1 MTRGKILFIDGDSR
15 LHCSTEFNGDM
26 YPEGNGGEV
35 IEKFQEG
42 YFFDC
47 SHYNRFIELFN
58 KRHFGY
64 ESELFEELTCEKNVL
79 SIKDNWTDYLYIIN
93 NSVKEWII
101 IDKHGNPS
109 YLTANT
115 MAIVYYQEVERL
127 IHRCI
132 EETYVFVSATLECEE
147 FVSIIDRLREAS
159 DLVDRVDELF
169 RNSRDNMENDFCNAA
184 GLQISHENVVVTLLK
199 KLMYDR
205 DEWIEYFIYELD
217 YGRSYEPGM
226 ITEADGTE
234 IDLSSAEKLY
244 NYLIS
249 EYERQRG

>member
-15 LHCSTEFNGDM
+15 LYCSTEFNGDM

-35 IEKFQEG
+35 IEKFKEG
-42 YFFDC
+42 YFSDC

-58 KRHFGY
+58 KRHFSY

-127 IHRCI
+127 IHWCI
-132 EETYVFVSATLECEE
+132 EELYEFSSATLECEE
-147 FVSIIDRLREAS
+147 FVSIIDKLREAS
-159 DLVDRVDELF
+159 DLVDRVNELF
-169 RNSRDNMENDFCNAA
+169 RNSRDNMENEFFNAA
-184 GLQISHENVVVTLLK
+184 GLQLSHENVVVNLLK

-205 DEWIEYFIYELD
+205 YEWIEYFIYELD

-244 NYLIS
+244 NYLIA